1 MATAQ
6 KHVLEAEAMA
16 LVEAEAKKEKG
27 GNLNSKAAEDGIT
40 ARRSLYV
47 YRSPTEKLQAR
58 LSLFFDK
65 TLPRA
70 PNRASTVKRL
80 VGISKDATPSR
91 EFTLDRYG
99 QHTKTCPD
107 SMDVVARCTK
117 TIKATKIL
125 GVLVAV
131 TKVLVATSATPTNL
145 MTKTNKIFTGQ
156 TMIMILSVLAVTS
169 HLATKLRNAFYFNY
183 PEEKRDRDLRKI
195 PKLWGDSR

>member
-1 MATAQ
+1 
-6 KHVLEAEAMA
+6 
-16 LVEAEAKKEKG
+16 
-27 GNLNSKAAEDGIT
+27 
-40 ARRSLYV
+40 
-47 YRSPTEKLQAR
+47 
-58 LSLFFDK
+58 
-65 TLPRA
+65 
-70 PNRASTVKRL
+70 
-80 VGISKDATPSR
+80 
-91 EFTLDRYG
+91 
-99 QHTKTCPD
+99 
-107 SMDVVARCTK
+107 MDVVARCTK